1 MTWLNIDTLDLKYR
15 KGQVWRVSDTCF
27 IWDVQAGDTVS
38 VPFVISRECND
49 ELVALDI
56 TDVTTEKLQECQ
68 QLWVQKQYGTFY
80 AALAA
85 AARPAVFTQLDTS
98 RVQFITSGRILL
110 ARISDF
116 GANALQRLIHKNP
129 IAAFEHIL
137 HRIQTEPTAV
147 VPVVR
152 DKVTV
157 PEEPKVPEPPKPPKP
172 LGLSPYKPLTLLASA
187 PYSTRDNQTDEAVR
201 KALPEGLKDTVVQTK
216 LFLHYAY
223 AVASIEGYRKVLEKG
238 LGDFIQVPSINP
250 SVLFA
255 HGRYRAVGNSYTKAF
270 GWAADASNLLAAA
283 KTVSWDSLP
292 EDTDALARIPL
303 YESHLGTVYLWLV
316 PKGIQDLHT
325 SIGTHPVNFAL
336 DIAEYPSRMQLQR
349 NVTRRDATYNY
360 NIWAE
365 AATATKPTG
374 IGTVLDYELP
384 ETVKYTIMK
393 CAYGNTTATYKGTQW
408 ANSETQG
415 QPRWERQ
422 FNASATLPTYTQ
434 TSERS
439 EDLEQFYSLVG
450 KPVPQSY
457 KQAMLK
463 TQELRPTEEYPLH
476 PNEARNG
483 YFGYLTDDPY
493 VYYPIQKP
501 PAGYTQG
508 LSAAGTLTVSGLV
521 NGTKEVDAS
530 SWSYNRDSTWDTDH
544 VYATEI
550 YSSAT
555 LSFQDTFISSFELLS
570 DHKPTSILFK
580 GFKDGSQ

>member
-15 KGQVWRVSDTCF
+15 KGQIWRVSDTCYV
-27 IWDVQAGDTVS
+27 WDVQAGDILD
-38 VPFVISRECND
+38 VPFVISKEYGD
-49 ELVALDI
+49 VLVGYDLTDI
-56 TDVTTEKLQECQ
+56 TLEQVLERRN
-68 QLWVQKQYGTFY
+68 LWVQKEPATFY
-80 AALAA
+80 ESLIEFAKLPAGALE
-85 AARPAVFTQLDTS
+85 FIDTR
-98 RVQFITSGRILL
+98 RVQVGVTGRVMLVRQSNIRQDKLL
-110 ARISDF
+110 QLAQS
-116 GANALQRLIHKNP
+116 NP

-152 DKVTV
+152 DKVVV
-157 PEEPKVPEPPKPPKP
+157 PEEPKVPEPPKP
-172 LGLSPYKPLTLLASA
+172 LDLSNYKPLTLLASA
-187 PYSTRDNQTDEAVR
+187 PHSTIDRQSDEAVH
-201 KALPEGLKDTVVQTK
+201 KALPEGLKDVTVQTK

-223 AVASIEGYRKVLEKG
+223 AIASIEGYRKVLEKG

-255 HGRYRAVGNSYTKAF
+255 RGRYHDVGNSYTQAF
-270 GWAADASNLLAAA
+270 GWADDGSSLLAAA
-283 KTVSWDSLP
+283 RTVSWDSLP
-292 EDTDALARIPL
+292 EDTDALARIAL
-303 YESHLGTVYLWLV
+303 YESYLGTVYLWLV
-316 PKGIQDLHT
+316 PKGIQTLHT
-325 SIGTHPVNFAL
+325 SIGVYPVNVVL
-336 DIAEYPSRMQLQR
+336 DIEEYPSRMQLQR
-349 NVTRRDATYNY
+349 DVTRRDVTYNY

-365 AATATKPTG
+365 AATATVPTG
-374 IGTVLDYELP
+374 IGTILGYELP
-384 ETVKYTIMK
+384 ETVKYTTMK

-422 FNASATLPTYTQ
+422 FNASATLLTYTQ

-476 PNEARNG
+476 PNEAHNG
-483 YFGYLTDDPY
+483 YFGYLAQDEY

-501 PAGYTQG
+501 PAGYKQT
-508 LSAAGTLTVSGLV
+508 LSAKGTLTVSGLV
-521 NGTKEVDAS
+521 NGTKEVDSS
-530 SWSYNRDSTWDTDH
+530 SWSYNSDSTWDTDYVH
-544 VYATEI
+544 VTEI
-550 YSSAT
+550 YSSAN
-555 LSFQDTFISSFELLS
+555 LSFQDTFVSSFELIS

>member
-1 MTWLNIDTLDLKYR
+1 MTWLDIDTLDLKYR

-27 IWDVQAGDTVS
+27 IWDVQAGDTIS
-38 VPFVISRECND
+38 VPFVVSRECND

-56 TDVTTEKLQECQ
+56 TDVTAEKLQECQ
-68 QLWVQKQYGTFY
+68 QLWIQKQYGTFY
-80 AALAA
+80 EALAA
-85 AARPAVFTQLDTS
+85 TARPAVFTQLDTS
-98 RVQFITSGRILL
+98 RIQFVTSGRVLL
-110 ARISDF
+110 ARVSDF
-116 GANALQRLIHKNP
+116 GAQALMRLVHKNP
-129 IAAFEHIL
+129 IVAFEHIL

-152 DKVTV
+152 DKVAV
-157 PEEPKVPEPPKPPKP
+157 PEEPRVPEPPKPKP
-172 LGLSPYKPLTLLASA
+172 LDLSPYKPLTLLASA
-187 PYSTRDNQTDEAVR
+187 PYSTLGNQTDEAVR
-201 KALPEGLKDTVVQTK
+201 KALPEGLKDVTVQTK

-223 AVASIEGYRKVLEKG
+223 AIASIEGYRKVLEKG
-238 LGDFIQVPSINP
+238 FGDFIQVPSINP

-255 HGRYRAVGNSYTKAF
+255 RGRYRDVGNSYTRAF
-270 GWAADASNLLAAA
+270 GWAADESNLLATA

-292 EDTDALARIPL
+292 EDTDVLARIPL
-303 YESHLGTVYLWLV
+303 YESHLGIVYLWLV
-316 PKGIQDLHT
+316 PKGMQGLYT
-325 SIGTHPVNFAL
+325 SVGTYPVNFVL
-336 DIAEYPSRMQLQR
+336 DIEEYPSRMQLQR
-349 NVTRRDATYNY
+349 DITRRDVTYNS

-374 IGTVLDYELP
+374 IGTILDYELP
-384 ETVKYTIMK
+384 ETVKYTILK

-463 TQELRPTEEYPLH
+463 TQELHPTEEFPFH

-483 YFGYLTDDPY
+483 YFGYLAQDEY

-501 PAGYTQG
+501 PAGYKQT
-508 LSAAGTLTVSGLV
+508 LSAKGTLTVSGLV
-521 NGTKEVDAS
+521 NGTKEVDSS
-530 SWSYNRDSTWDTDH
+530 SWSYNSASTWDTDY

-550 YSSAT
+550 YSSAN
-555 LSFQDTFISSFELLS
+555 LSFQDTFVSSFGLLS
-570 DHKPTSILFK
+570 DHKPTSVLFK

>member
-1 MTWLNIDTLDLKYR
+1 MTWLDIDTLDLKYR

-27 IWDVQAGDTVS
+27 IWDAQAGDTIS
-38 VPFVISRECND
+38 VPFVVSRECND

-68 QLWVQKQYGTFY
+68 QLWIQKQYGTFY
-80 AALAA
+80 EALAA

-98 RVQFITSGRILL
+98 RVQFVTSGRVLL
-110 ARISDF
+110 TRVSDF
-116 GANALQRLIHKNP
+116 GANALQRLVHMNP

-147 VPVVR
+147 VPVAR
-152 DKVTV
+152 DKVAV
-157 PEEPKVPEPPKPPKP
+157 PEEPRVPELPKPRP
-172 LGLSPYKPLTLLASA
+172 LDLSPYKPLALLASA
-187 PYSTRDNQTDEAVR
+187 PYSTLDNQTDEAVL
-201 KALPEGLKDTVVQTK
+201 KALPEGLKNTVVQTK

-223 AVASIEGYRKVLEKG
+223 AVASIEGYRKVLKKG

-250 SVLFA
+250 AVLFA
-255 HGRYRAVGNSYTKAF
+255 RGRYRDVGNSYTKAF
-270 GWAADASNLLAAA
+270 GWADDESNRLATA

-316 PKGIQDLHT
+316 PNGMHDLNT
-325 SIGTHPVNFAL
+325 SIGTHPVNYAL
-336 DIAEYPSRMQLQR
+336 DIAEYPSRMQLQCSIQR
-349 NVTRRDATYNY
+349 KDVTHNY

-374 IGTVLDYELP
+374 VGTILDYELP
-384 ETVKYTIMK
+384 ETVKYTILE

-408 ANSETQG
+408 ANSETSG

-422 FNASATLPTYTQ
+422 FTASADLLTYTQ
-434 TSERS
+434 TGRHST
-439 EDLEQFYSLVG
+439 DLEQFLSLVS

-463 TQELRPTEEYPLH
+463 TQELHPTEESPLH
-476 PNEARNG
+476 PNAARNG
-483 YFGYLTDDPY
+483 YFGYLTQDAY
-493 VYYPIQKP
+493 VHYPIQKP
-501 PAGYTQG
+501 PTGYKQT
-508 LSAAGTLTVSGLV
+508 LSAKGTLTVSGLV
-521 NGTKEVDAS
+521 NGTKEVDTS
-530 SWSYNRDSTWDTDH
+530 NWSYNNDGTWDTDY
-544 VYATEI
+544 VYAAEI